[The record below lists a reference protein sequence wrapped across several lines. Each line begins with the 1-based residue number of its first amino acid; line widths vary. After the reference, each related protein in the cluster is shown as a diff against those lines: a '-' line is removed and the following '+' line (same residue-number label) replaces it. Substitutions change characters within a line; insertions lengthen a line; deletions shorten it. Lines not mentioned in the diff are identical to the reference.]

1 MAMARREG
9 KYAPLRRLLELY
21 PDIRLT
27 LTFGEIER
35 GKPEW
40 REALYRF
47 PGVGPLPPSSRR
59 YPQWWANHKGRPHA
73 RAWLEA
79 GWRVV
84 GVDLPGEKVTL
95 ERALVEPRWNPREI
109 EPKWQARWEAAGLH
123 RVPDHD
129 PRPKWYELTMYP
141 YPSGDLH
148 IGHWYAMAPSDTHAR
163 FRRMQGYRVLHP
175 MGFDAFGLPAENAA
189 IRHGIHPFKWTMEN
203 IDRMRQQLR
212 SMGAIYDWDREIITC
227 LPEYYRW
234 NQWLFLQFYKHG
246 LAYRARAPVVWCP
259 SCQTVLANE
268 QVVEGCCERCDTPI
282 TRREMEQ
289 WFLRITRYAEELLD
303 FSGLVD
309 WPERIITMQRNWI
322 GRSEGVEVAFSIAH
336 LGLAEKEI
344 RVFTTRIDTVY
355 GVTFVVLA
363 PEHPLVPLLTTP
375 DRRAEVEAYVEKAR
389 RQSDIERLSTE
400 REKTG
405 VFLGTSCVNPFTG
418 QPVPIFTADY
428 AVLWYATGAVMGVPA
443 HDQRDFQFARTY
455 GLPIRVVV
463 APPGWDG
470 RPLERAWE
478 GPGILVDSGPFTGMP
493 SQQAQEAMAEY
504 AERQGIG
511 KRTVVYRMR
520 DWLISRQR
528 YWGTPIPIVYCDACG
543 MVPVPEEQ
551 LPVLLPQD
559 AQFKP
564 TGESPLLYHQGFL
577 HTTCPQCGRP
587 ARRETDT
594 MDTFVDSSWYFLR
607 YISPRDD
614 RRPWDPEVA
623 RHWLPVDQ
631 YTGGAEHAVM
641 HLLYSRFFVKA
652 LRDMGLLSFSEPF
665 LRLYTQG
672 VITYLGEKMS
682 KSRGNVVPPDP
693 YVERLG
699 ADTVRAYLMFLGPW
713 EKGGDWSVSGIN
725 GATRWLNRVWEVF
738 RRPPHALEGRPV
750 NEASR
755 RSLQRALHRT
765 IKKVYHDL
773 DRFQFNTAIAA
784 LMEFTNALQEA
795 WERGDVGADL
805 WREAVEKGILMLAPF
820 VPHLA
825 EELWEQTGHPF
836 SVHSRSFPTWDEALA
851 APETVTLV
859 VQVDGKVRDRIP
871 VPADLSE
878 EEAKRLALESPQARR
893 HLNGRTVQ
901 RVIFVPGRMLVNIV
915 TGPRQEG

>member
-1 MAMARREG
+1 MATQGG

-27 LTFGEIER
+27 LTFGEIEG

-47 PGVGPLPPSSRR
+47 QGIGRLPPSSRR
-59 YPQWWANHKGRPHA
+59 YRAWWANDRRHVQA
-73 RAWLEA
+73 RAWLDA

-84 GVDLPGEKVTL
+84 GVDQGKGVVTY
-95 ERALVEPRWNPREI
+95 ERVLTEPRWEPRRI
-109 EPKWQARWEAAGLH
+109 EPKWQARWEEAGLH

-148 IGHWYAMAPSDTHAR
+148 IGHWYAMSPSDAHAR

-189 IRHGIHPFKWTMEN
+189 IRHGIHPFTWTVNN
-203 IDRMRQQLR
+203 IERMRKQLR
-212 SMGAIYDWDREIITC
+212 SIGAIYDWEREVNTC
-227 LPEYYRW
+227 LPDYYKW
-234 NQWLFLQFYKHG
+234 NQWLFLQFYKGG
-246 LAYRARAPVVWCP
+246 LAYRTRAPAVWCP

-268 QVVEGCCERCDTPI
+268 QVLNGRCERCDTPI

-303 FSGLVD
+303 FSGLVE

-322 GRSEGVEVAFSIAH
+322 GRSEGVEVGFSIAH
-336 LGLAEKEI
+336 LGIPEKEI
-344 RVFTTRIDTVY
+344 RVFTTRIDTIY
-355 GVTFVVLA
+355 GVSFMVLA
-363 PEHPLVPLLTTP
+363 PEHPLVPQLTLP
-375 DRRAEVEAYVEKAR
+375 ERRAEVEAYVEKAR

-405 VFLGTSCVNPFTG
+405 VPLGTYCVNPFNG
-418 QPVPIFTADY
+418 QRVPIFTADY
-428 AVLWYATGAVMGVPA
+428 AVAWYATGAVMGVPA
-443 HDQRDFQFARTY
+443 HDQRDFDFARKY
-455 GLPIRVVV
+455 GLPIPVVV
-463 APPGWDG
+463 APEGWDG
-470 RPLERAWE
+470 NPLSQAWE
-478 GPGILVDSGPFTGMP
+478 GPGTLVNSGPFTGLP
-493 SQQAQEAMAEY
+493 SERAKLAMGEF

-511 KRTVVYRMR
+511 KRTIVYRMR

-528 YWGTPIPIVYCDACG
+528 YWGTPIPIIYCNTCG
-543 MVPVPEEQ
+543 TVPVPEKD
-551 LPVLLPQD
+551 LPVLLPLD

-564 TGESPLLYHQGFL
+564 TGESPLLYHEGFL
-577 HTTCPQCGRP
+577 RTTCPQCARP

-594 MDTFVDSSWYFLR
+594 MDTFIDSSWYFLR
-607 YISPRDD
+607 YVSPKDD
-614 RRPWDPEVA
+614 QRPWDPELVC
-623 RHWLPVDQ
+623 HWLPVDQ

-652 LRDMGLLSFSEPF
+652 LRDMGLLHFGEPF
-665 LRLYTQG
+665 LRLYNQG

-699 ADTVRAYLMFLGPW
+699 ADTVRIYLMFLGPW

-725 GATRWLNRVWEVF
+725 GVTRWLNRVWDIF
-738 RRPPHALEGRPV
+738 RRPSSALEGKAV
-750 NEASR
+750 SQASR
-755 RSLQRALHRT
+755 RALQRKLHQT
-765 IKKVYHDL
+765 ISKVYHDL

-784 LMEFTNALQEA
+784 LMDFTNALQEA
-795 WERGDVGADL
+795 WERADIGPDL
-805 WREAVEKGILMLAPF
+805 WREAVEKGILMLAPLA
-820 VPHLA
+820 PHIA

-836 SVHSRSFPTWDEALA
+836 SVHGQQFPRWDEALA
-851 APETVTLV
+851 AAETVTLV
-859 VQVDGKVRDRIP
+859 VQVDGKVRDRIS
-871 VPADLSE
+871 VPADLPE
-878 EEAKRLALESPQARR
+878 EEAKRLALESPHTQRR
-893 HLNGRTVQ
+893 LNGRKVQ

-915 TGPRQEG
+915 TGPSGG